1 MSDHSVADRMTGW
14 TKPRS
19 AAAVAALIG
28 TLALAAGSWVI
39 SIGQMNGMNMGIATR
54 LESFAFFVAVWVPM
68 MTAMMLPGAAPAVM
82 RRVRAGDGLRALPG
96 FVLTYVM
103 VWAVVGLA
111 VYAVY
116 RPHGS
121 VAAGILVI
129 AAGLYEL
136 TPFKQ
141 GCRRRCSQDGQSA
154 LGYGLCCVGS
164 SIGLMLVLLALGLMS
179 ITWMAVIT
187 AVTLAQKLLPSR
199 PAIDVPVAL
208 AIVGFGLLIIIAPT
222 SIPGLMPPM

>member
-1 MSDHSVADRMTGW
+1 MTDW

-19 AAAVAALIG
+19 AAAVAALTV
-28 TLALAAGSWVI
+28 TLALAAGCWAI

-54 LESFAFFVAVWVPM
+54 LGSFAFFVAVWVPM

-96 FVLTYVM
+96 FVLAYLA
-103 VWAVVGLA
+103 VWAVAGLA

-121 VAAGILVI
+121 ITAGILVI

-141 GCRRRCSQDGQSA
+141 ACRRRCSQDGRSG

-199 PAIDVPVAL
+199 AAIDVPVAL
-208 AIVGFGLLIIIAPT
+208 AIVGFGALIIVAPA
-222 SIPGLMPPM
+222 SIPGLMPAM

>member
-116 RPHGS
+116 RPHGA

-129 AAGLYEL
+129 VAGLYEL

-141 GCRRRCSQDGQSA
+141 GCRRRCSQDGRSGLA
-154 LGYGLCCVGS
+154 YGLCCVGS
-164 SIGLMLVLLALGLMS
+164 SVGLMLVLLALGLMS

-187 AVTLAQKLLPSR
+187 TVTLAQKLLPSR
-199 PAIDVPVAL
+199 AAIDMPVAL